1 MSLPEEV
8 ASLLDA
14 PAAGLARAM
23 TTGHPLESGDLA
35 GHAYLGISLGLP
47 AWVDRALWK
56 TFVKAF
62 APAQDGGSRGWNVKM
77 AQVGLDGPH
86 APLLARDGR
95 PRSFGHFRVGP
106 CPAGRVDGLGPE
118 HVLLDYAVSP
128 NPLLDPSRAIRDPL
142 VSLRPGS
149 AEVLLGRTYT
159 SILGGWLGTP
169 SYFALVRDGRLS
181 HLTDPQVLLPVG

>member
-106 CPAGRVDGLGPE
+106 CPAGRVDGLGPASRSLPG
-118 HVLLDYAVSP
+118 HP
-128 NPLLDPSRAIRDPL
+128 RPSGLAQARLRRGPARAHLHLHP
-142 VSLRPGS
+142 
-149 AEVLLGRTYT
+149 
-159 SILGGWLGTP
+159 
-169 SYFALVRDGRLS
+169 GRLAG
-181 HLTDPQVLLPVG
+181 HTELLCSGAGWKALAPH